1 MGPNIIIF
9 LNTFIIKLI
18 GLTSGSSIT
27 LIITTTPVAD
37 IIHSDTKQR
46 SFWLLFFIGLGFC
59 MILLI
64 PILQWCRTNLGNKEI
79 IRMIPK
85 GEVIVGKLSIINNK
99 LKRSKEVDNVKGQKK
114 FNK

>member
-1 MGPNIIIF
+1 
-9 LNTFIIKLI
+9 
-18 GLTSGSSIT
+18 
-27 LIITTTPVAD
+27 
-37 IIHSDTKQR
+37 
-46 SFWLLFFIGLGFC
+46 

-114 FNK
+114 FNKWEIIFYMTKINEKKKKTKVCFFPNEK